1 MALETAALKVGT
13 AVGER
18 AVRTWLSARST
29 GESSSRPLIELMRA
43 RFPDHLVRRKAERQL
58 DDIADAVTARV
69 MKLCAHEFPGL
80 GEDDRHVVLAE
91 VRDTLTRADLSD
103 RALLAADA
111 DPVRLAREVRRA
123 LPAPK
128 DLGEAQSRLYE
139 VVLDECCDCLVR
151 VVRHLP
157 EFQPRAATEMLGR
170 LSGLGEQ
177 MSAMLERLP
186 ARTLEA
192 PDGTDRDTEFRRR
205 YLEHVSQ
212 TLDSLELMGVRVERF
227 RPRTPLSVAY
237 ISLSVT
243 AARTRAAHDAWHDV
257 PDEPATM
264 RVESALSQGHRM
276 LLRGEAGGGKSTLL
290 RWLAVTAAR
299 GGFSGELAEWNG
311 CVPFLVKLRSY
322 ADRDLPRPEQFLDL
336 TAGALA
342 GLMPTGWAH
351 RQLASGRALL
361 LIDGVDELTG
371 GQRKAIKPWLRGLLA
386 EFPAIRVVVT
396 SRPSAARSSWL
407 DEEGFAPAFLERMTP
422 SDTRTLV
429 EHWHEAIR
437 GGTDLPCPPEQ
448 LPVVQARL
456 LAHID
461 NAPHL
466 RALAATP
473 LLASMLCALNLDR
486 ASQLPPD
493 RMGLYAAALEMLLE
507 RRDAERVIPSYGD
520 VHLNRLQKMQVLQ
533 ELAWRLS
540 MTNRLELA
548 KAPAVAWV
556 EKVIAAMPGVRATGA
571 QVLDYLL
578 ERSGVI
584 REPVPG
590 RIDFVH
596 RTVQE
601 YLTARAAAE
610 VGDVEPLVMNA
621 HRDQWREVVI
631 MAAGHANG
639 PLREALLDGLLSRMA
654 AEPRHARRLKIVIC
668 GCLETLPSV
677 PERLRAAV
685 DGCLDDLIPP
695 RDVGSARS
703 LALAGQVVL
712 DRLPTSL
719 AGLSPAVARACVRTA
734 RLINGPGAIDVLAG
748 YAADGRWQVRSELI
762 EGWKYFEPEVYARQ
776 VLSHMEMASD
786 FLTAR
791 TSGQLSALRVL
802 PPRKHLSVYLPVT
815 RDLSPLMAHRE
826 SLVALILT
834 GDLTESAARTVRR
847 LTALTQITL
856 GQVAEIGFLSDLRN
870 LTSVSLHDASQ
881 IADFSSL
888 KSFPKLD
895 RLSITYAD
903 KLTSW
908 HQLPP
913 LDRLDELSLCD
924 TGLVTSVREIV
935 ERAPHLTVLRLKTQ
949 HRLTELDA
957 ISRLD
962 LQQLILWDTQE
973 LDDISPLSGCRSLT
987 WLDLDGTRIHDLR
1000 PLAGLERLTHLDLRN
1015 CRYLGDLS
1023 PLAQLPELRTLW
1035 LTDSTPG
1042 LDLAPL
1048 ARNPH
1053 LTVRI
1058 MPRQDVR
1065 NGHLLGKRLKRF
1077 RTSTI

>member
-29 GESSSRPLIELMRA
+29 GESSSKPLIELMRA

-69 MKLCAHEFPGL
+69 LKLCGHEFPGL
-80 GEDDRHVVLAE
+80 GEDDRLVVLAE
-91 VRDTLTRADLSD
+91 VRDTLARADLSD

-123 LPAPK
+123 LPAPQ
-128 DLGEAQSRLYE
+128 DLGEPQSRLYE

-177 MSAMLERLP
+177 LSAMLERLP

-192 PDGTDRDTEFRRR
+192 PDGTDRDVEFRRR

-212 TLDSLELMGVRVERF
+212 TLDNLELMGVRVERF
-227 RPRTPLSVAY
+227 RPRTSLSVAY
-237 ISLSVT
+237 ISLSVI
-243 AARTRAAHDAWHDV
+243 AARTRAAHDAWDDV

-290 RWLAVTAAR
+290 RWLAITAAR
-299 GGFSGELAEWNG
+299 GGFAGELAEWNG

-342 GLMPTGWAH
+342 GLMPAGWAH

-396 SRPSAARSSWL
+396 SRPSAAGASWL
-407 DEEGFAPAFLERMTP
+407 DEEGFSPAFLERMTP
-422 SDTRTLV
+422 SDTRALV

-437 GGTDLPCPPEQ
+437 GSADLPCPAEQ

-456 LAHID
+456 LAHVD

-507 RRDAERVIPSYGD
+507 RRDAERVIPSYGE
-520 VHLNRLQKMQVLQ
+520 VHLNRLQKLQVLQ

-540 MTNRLELA
+540 VTNRLELA

-556 EKVIAAMPGVRATGA
+556 AKVIAAMPGVRATGE

-584 REPVPG
+584 REPVAG

-654 AEPRHARRLKIVIC
+654 AEPRHARRLKIIVC

-685 DGCLDDLIPP
+685 DGCLEDLIPP

-712 DRLPTSL
+712 DRLPASL
-719 AGLSPAVARACVRTA
+719 DGLSTAVACACVRTA
-734 RLINGPGAIDVLAG
+734 WLINGPGAIDVLAA
-748 YAADGRWQVRSELI
+748 YAADDRPRVRSELI
-762 EGWKYFEPEVYARQ
+762 QGWKYFEPEVYAKR
-776 VLSHMEMASD
+776 VLSRVNTGSI
-786 FLTAR
+786 FLSAY
-791 TSGQLSALRVL
+791 TSGQLNALRVL
-802 PPRKHLSVYLPVT
+802 PPQRIIAVYLPAV
-815 RDLSPLMAHRE
+815 RDLSPLLAHRE
-826 SLVALILT
+826 SLVALSLT
-834 GDLTESAARTVRR
+834 GALTESAASMVRR
-847 LTALTQITL
+847 LGALTQIFL
-856 GQVAEIGFLSDLRN
+856 GRVDKIGFLSDLRQ
-870 LTSVSLHDASQ
+870 LTDIAIDDASR

-888 KSFPKLD
+888 KDFPGLNS
-895 RLSITYAD
+895 LSITNAD
-903 KLTSW
+903 QLTSW
-908 HQLPP
+908 EQLPP
-913 LDRLDELSLCD
+913 LDSLDHLALRD
-924 TGLVTSVREIV
+924 VAVVTSMREIV
-935 ERAPHLTVLRLKTQ
+935 ERAPRLTRLNLRTQ
-949 HRLTELDA
+949 HRLTDLDA
-957 ISRLD
+957 LSRLS
-962 LQQLILWDTQE
+962 LQRLQLWGTRE
-973 LDDISPLSGCRSLT
+973 LDDISPLSECRSLT
-987 WLDLDGTRIHDLR
+987 WLDLDETRVHDLR
-1000 PLAGLERLTHLDLRN
+1000 PLADLKRLTTLDLRN
-1015 CRYLGDLS
+1015 CLYLKDLS
-1023 PLAQLPELRTLW
+1023 PLAQLPVLRTLW

-1048 ARNPH
+1048 ARNPR
-1053 LTVRI
+1053 LTVWI
-1058 MPRQDVR
+1058 MPGQDVR

-1077 RTSTI
+1077 RLLAP

>member
-29 GESSSRPLIELMRA
+29 GESSSKPLIELMRA

-69 MKLCAHEFPGL
+69 LKLCGHEFPGL
-80 GEDDRHVVLAE
+80 SEGDRLVVLAE
-91 VRDTLTRADLSD
+91 VRDTLARADLSD

-128 DLGEAQSRLYE
+128 DLGEVQSRLYE

-157 EFQPRAATEMLGR
+157 EFQPRASAEMLGR

-192 PDGTDRDTEFRRR
+192 PDGTDRDTDFRRR

-227 RPRTPLSVAY
+227 RPRTSLSVAY
-237 ISLSVT
+237 ISLSVI
-243 AARTRAAHDAWHDV
+243 AARTRATHDAWDDV

-299 GGFSGELAEWNG
+299 GGFAGELAEWNG
-311 CVPFLVKLRSY
+311 YVPFLVKLRSY

-342 GLMPTGWAH
+342 GLMPAGWAH
-351 RQLASGRALL
+351 RQLASARALL

-396 SRPSAARSSWL
+396 SRPSAAGSSWL

-422 SDTRTLV
+422 SDTRSLV

-437 GGTDLPCPPEQ
+437 GSTDLPCPAEQ

-456 LAHID
+456 LAHVD

-540 MTNRLELA
+540 VTNRLELA

-584 REPVPG
+584 REPVDG

-610 VGDVEPLVMNA
+610 VGDVEPLVTNA

-639 PLREALLDGLLSRMA
+639 PLREALLDGLLSRMT

-677 PERLRAAV
+677 PERLRPAV
-685 DGCLDDLIPP
+685 DDCLDDLIPP
-695 RDVGSARS
+695 RDVNSARS

-712 DRLPTSL
+712 DRLPATL
-719 AGLSPAVARACVRTA
+719 DGLSSAVARACVRTA

-748 YAADGRWQVRSELI
+748 YAPDDRWQVRDELI
-762 EGWKYFEPEVYARQ
+762 EGWRYFEPEVYARR
-776 VLSHMEMASD
+776 VLSRVEMDSD
-786 FLTAR
+786 FLTMY
-791 TSGQLSALRVL
+791 TSGQLNALRAL
-802 PPRKHLSVYLPVT
+802 PPQKHLSVSLPLV
-815 RDLSPLMAHRE
+815 RDLSPLLAHRE
-826 SLVALILT
+826 SLVALVMI
-834 GDLTESAARTVRR
+834 GDLTESAVRTVRR
-847 LTALTQITL
+847 LSALTQINL
-856 GQVAEIGFLSDLRN
+856 GRVGGIGFLSDLRH
-870 LTSVSLHDASQ
+870 LTDITLQDASL

-888 KSFPKLD
+888 KDFPELD
-895 RLSITYAD
+895 RLSITNAG
-903 KLTSW
+903 KLTGW
-908 HQLPP
+908 NQLPP
-913 LDRLDELSLCD
+913 LD
-924 TGLVTSVREIV
+924 GLAQLTLREVAAVTSVREIV
-935 ERAPHLTVLRLKTQ
+935 ERAPHLKRLRLRAQ

-957 ISRLD
+957 LSRLD
-962 LQQLILWDTQE
+962 LRHLVLWGTRE
-973 LDDISPLSGCRSLT
+973 LDDVSPLADCRSLT
-987 WLDLDGTRIHDLR
+987 SLDLDGTQVHDLR
-1000 PLAGLERLTHLDLRN
+1000 PLAGLQRLTHLDLGN
-1015 CRYLGDLS
+1015 CDHLRDLA
-1023 PLAQLPELRTLW
+1023 PLAQLPDLRTLR
-1035 LTDSTPG
+1035 LTNSAPG

-1053 LTVRI
+1053 LTVQI
-1058 MPRQDVR
+1058 TLRQEVR
-1065 NGHLLGKRLKRF
+1065 NDHLLGKRLKRF
-1077 RTSTI
+1077 KA